1 MTIRSIVAFS
11 FFSIASFPL
20 FAQALPSQEV
30 ALDYT
35 YIHTNAPPGGCGC
48 FSMNGGGGS
57 YAYHYRPRFAL
68 VVDAQAAHAAKID
81 ATGLDLTL
89 ISVLAGP
96 RLFFGSQHSRFAP
109 YGQVLVGGVRAS
121 GGLAPAN
128 SDGAAW
134 SVSFAST
141 VGGGLEYRVSRPL
154 TIRVF
159 EADYFLTTFDNNV
172 NGAQNNLRLT
182 TGAAYRFGRR

>member
-1 MTIRSIVAFS
+1 MTIRSLLALS
-11 FFSIASFPL
+11 FFSFGSVPL

-48 FSMNGGGGS
+48 FSMHGGGGS
-57 YAYHYRPRFAL
+57 YAYHYRPSFAL

-89 ISVLAGP
+89 VSVIVGP
-96 RLFFGSQHSRFAP
+96 RLYFGNSHARLAP
-109 YGQVLVGGVRAS
+109 YGQVLVGGARAS

-128 SDGAAW
+128 SDGATW

-141 VGGGLEYRVSRPL
+141 VGGGLEYHVSRAFTL
-154 TIRVF
+154 RIL

-172 NGAQNNLRLT
+172 NGAQNNLRIT
-182 TGAAYRFGRR
+182 TGAAYRFGKK